1 MNKSKT
7 LTVYNASAG
16 SGKTYT
22 LALKYIAL
30 ALKGEAFDNE
40 ETGRTEYRF
49 SKNDYTHIL
58 AVTFTNKATAEMKGR
73 ILKYLFALANPSFR
87 EADDLGFLQ
96 KIMVETCLT
105 EAEVQRRSAETLEA
119 IMQDYDHFK
128 VETIDSFFQTLLT
141 SMAHEMNLPRGFKV
155 DLDDKALVA
164 DAVNNF
170 LIKLKGDSKGRSA
183 MKRVISLL
191 NDYIEQKNKWDIS
204 KELTKFAQE
213 NLFKDLM
220 MNKEE
225 VLTAYM
231 NGDASQ
237 LYELR
242 TRLRN
247 KIKEIDTEL
256 KQRCNEIKKL
266 IGRIAAKPQYQEDKT
281 LKISPIVTYI
291 ERVLNHTLFP
301 VEKGNTS
308 APALIKKM
316 TDASLLK
323 DLVGELLYAPFK
335 KKNKNYTDNDLLS
348 LIEQTFELSK
358 LCSKY
363 QVVYSTCLLTLQKL
377 STLSLLSDISQEV
390 KRLTAERG
398 THLLAN
404 TPQLFGRMV
413 KAEDASFIYER
424 LGTTLHHILIDEFQ
438 DTSHAQWQNFKLLI
452 SDVEPR
458 ATMYV
463 GR

>member
-40 ETGRTEYRF
+40 DTGRTEYRF

-308 APALIKKM
+308 APALIKK
-316 TDASLLK
+316 
-323 DLVGELLYAPFK
+323 
-335 KKNKNYTDNDLLS
+335 
-348 LIEQTFELSK
+348 
-358 LCSKY
+358 
-363 QVVYSTCLLTLQKL
+363 
-377 STLSLLSDISQEV
+377 
-390 KRLTAERG
+390 
-398 THLLAN
+398 
-404 TPQLFGRMV
+404 
-413 KAEDASFIYER
+413 
-424 LGTTLHHILIDEFQ
+424 
-438 DTSHAQWQNFKLLI
+438 
-452 SDVEPR
+452 
-458 ATMYV
+458 
-463 GR
+463 

>member
-170 LIKLKGDSKGRSA
+170 LIKLKSDSKGRSA

-231 NGDASQ
+231 NGDAAQ

-291 ERVLNHTLFP
+291 ERILNHTLFP

-308 APALIKKM
+308 TPALIKKM

-323 DLVGELLYAPFK
+323 DLVDELLYAPFK

-348 LIEQTFELSK
+348 LIEQTFELSE

-363 QVVYSTCLLTLQKL
+363 QVVYSTCHLTLQKL

-404 TPQLFGRMV
+404 TPQLFGRKKLTV
-413 KAEDASFIYER
+413 S
-424 LGTTLHHILIDEFQ
+424 DEV
-438 DTSHAQWQNFKLLI
+438 HGKK
-452 SDVEPR
+452 
-458 ATMYV
+458 
-463 GR
+463 